1 MDNLITQGAGG
12 LTRRGLIKA
21 SVATGAGLLLSRP
34 ASVFGQRA
42 SNDINIALIGAGAQ
56 GRILLDAMM
65 NIPGLKFQAVCDI
78 WPFAQTYAKNRL
90 KKAGHDVRTY
100 VDFEEMLAQE
110 KDIDAVIVA
119 TPDFWH
125 APHTVACLKAGKHV
139 YCEKMM
145 SNTVE
150 GARSMVAAQKETG
163 KLLQIGHQRRS
174 NPRYLFALENLL
186 RKQKLCGKL
195 TSINGQ
201 WNRAVTGDIG
211 WPKNAE
217 LPADVLAKYG
227 FKDMQ
232 QFRNWRWYKDLSGGP
247 ISDLGA
253 HQIDIFNWF
262 LGTGPKS
269 VLAGGGADYY
279 KREWYDNVMC
289 IFEYDT
295 PEGVVRAFYQVLT
308 TTSSGGGYFET
319 FMGDEGTLK
328 ISENPRLTKVYREAA
343 APSWDELIAKNYLV
357 ADKSATA
364 SSDTKVDVRETAAL
378 AVYDIPITMDKA
390 LHQPHLENFFNTI
403 RGTATLNCDGAHA
416 FESEAAI
423 FKVNDAVAAQK
434 MLFYKPEDFIA

>member
-1 MDNLITQGAGG
+1 M
-12 LTRRGLIKA
+12 
-21 SVATGAGLLLSRP
+21 
-34 ASVFGQRA
+34 
-42 SNDINIALIGAGAQ
+42 
-56 GRILLDAMM
+56 
-65 NIPGLKFQAVCDI
+65 CDI

-100 VDFEEMLAQE
+100 VDFEGNAGPGEGSRCR
-110 KDIDAVIVA
+110 DRG
-119 TPDFWH
+119 H
-125 APHTVACLKAGKHV
+125 AGFL
-139 YCEKMM
+139 
-145 SNTVE
+145 
-150 GARSMVAAQKETG
+150 ARSAHRSLPEGGQARVLREDDVEHGGRRPLDGRRPEGTG

-201 WNRAVTGDIG
+201 WNRAATGDIG

-217 LPADVLAKYG
+217 LPADVLTKYG

-357 ADKSATA
+357 ADKSAA
-364 SSDTKVDVRETAAL
+364 GGGDAKVDVRETAAL

-390 LHQPHLENFFNTI
+390 LRQPHLENFFNTI

-434 MLFYKPEDFIA
+434 MLFYKPEDFVA